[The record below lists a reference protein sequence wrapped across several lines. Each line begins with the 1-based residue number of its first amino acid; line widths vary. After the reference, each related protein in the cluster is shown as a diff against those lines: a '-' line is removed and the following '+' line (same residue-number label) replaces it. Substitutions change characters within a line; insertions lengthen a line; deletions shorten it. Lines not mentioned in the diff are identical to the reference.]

1 MFIVLTKWKTDWKN
15 GDLIIKLMDEE
26 YARFRQASFKGK
38 FIISKKFTK
47 YYFNQ
52 FQPITKLE
60 EVDVQRSRNFY
71 RAFTVG
77 GAVLL
82 GYMSFK
88 LRRIKIGALEVEGT
102 PRD

>member
-1 MFIVLTKWKTDWKN
+1 MFIVLTKWKTDGRD
-15 GDLIIKLMDEE
+15 GDLVIKLMDDE
-26 YARFRQASFKGK
+26 YARFRQASVKGK
-38 FIISKKFTK
+38 FIISKKFSK

-60 EVDVQRSRNFY
+60 EADVQRSRNFY

>member
-1 MFIVLTKWKTDWKN
+1 
-15 GDLIIKLMDEE
+15 MDDE
-26 YARFRQASFKGK
+26 YARFRQATVKGK

-60 EVDVQRSRNFY
+60 EADVQRSRYFY

-77 GAVLL
+77 GAVVL

-88 LRRIKIGALEVEGT
+88 MRRIRIGALEVEGT